1 MAGADYIWK
10 HLGTVWDHLPEKE
23 RSRFSELWKGQEQ
36 VFADILQTVFEL
48 DRTTSVNQSPVY
60 LSSRWNK
67 YDFNANNEI
76 VESAVLNS
84 FQDLSLGVDLSEFFL
99 IKISVDGGEPKVIDC
114 RGPIPEKTTIFQI
127 IFKINQ
133 AFGFALASSILEDT
147 IIQLKT
153 KTKGPAA
160 KIEVFPTNTASDGT
174 ELILGLTSIELPF
187 KVPKYPFKFRLA
199 DKRVKKIPS
208 LQDSIRNEVLRY
220 YIISGP
226 DFAIDGTKGTISFIE
241 RPPEKLWAKVSYIDE
256 EVPYHNFGYLIDY
269 RDSTISPE
277 DYLQNLQGLWFAFWQ
292 GPRPDFI
299 RRALYLLFSLP
310 VAVDTGVV
318 TRFVGEARGIV
329 EILHSDGQ
337 VRAYALP
344 DQLLWEVQVGDFVEK
359 FQPLVN
365 GIDIFDKTNFPG
377 FVRTELGRDSLN
389 IFALD
394 DAIRGT
400 GEDTDE
406 TKALKL
412 LEEHTFLP
420 QINVNAF
427 VRPNINV
434 GSILTFLRNIKP
446 LHKAFYFQIIVAVFN
461 ESITFKERFGLAWDF
476 EVTPNLEINQ
486 ANTSTPATREA
497 YEGTDNPP
505 LDLDSEDLYF
515 FERGSLAFEDITGPL
530 PDYDVV
536 FD

>member
-1 MAGADYIWK
+1 M
-10 HLGTVWDHLPEKE
+10 
-23 RSRFSELWKGQEQ
+23 
-36 VFADILQTVFEL
+36 
-48 DRTTSVNQSPVY
+48 
-60 LSSRWNK
+60 
-67 YDFNANNEI
+67 
-76 VESAVLNS
+76 
-84 FQDLSLGVDLSEFFL
+84 
-99 IKISVDGGEPKVIDC
+99 
-114 RGPIPEKTTIFQI
+114 
-127 IFKINQ
+127 
-133 AFGFALASSILEDT
+133 
-147 IIQLKT
+147 
-153 KTKGPAA
+153 
-160 KIEVFPTNTASDGT
+160 
-174 ELILGLTSIELPF
+174 
-187 KVPKYPFKFRLA
+187 
-199 DKRVKKIPS
+199 
-208 LQDSIRNEVLRY
+208 
-220 YIISGP
+220 
-226 DFAIDGTKGTISFIE
+226 
-241 RPPEKLWAKVSYIDE
+241 
-256 EVPYHNFGYLIDY
+256 
-269 RDSTISPE
+269 
-277 DYLQNLQGLWFAFWQ
+277 
-292 GPRPDFI
+292 
-299 RRALYLLFSLP
+299 P

>member
-241 RPPEKLWAKVSYIDE
+241 RPRKNSGQKSA
-256 EVPYHNFGYLIDY
+256 
-269 RDSTISPE
+269 
-277 DYLQNLQGLWFAFWQ
+277 
-292 GPRPDFI
+292 
-299 RRALYLLFSLP
+299 
-310 VAVDTGVV
+310 
-318 TRFVGEARGIV
+318 
-329 EILHSDGQ
+329 ILMK
-337 VRAYALP
+337 
-344 DQLLWEVQVGDFVEK
+344 K
-359 FQPLVN
+359 FP
-365 GIDIFDKTNFPG
+365 IIT
-377 FVRTELGRDSLN
+377 LG
-389 IFALD
+389 
-394 DAIRGT
+394 T
-400 GEDTDE
+400 
-406 TKALKL
+406 
-412 LEEHTFLP
+412 
-420 QINVNAF
+420 
-427 VRPNINV
+427 
-434 GSILTFLRNIKP
+434 
-446 LHKAFYFQIIVAVFN
+446 
-461 ESITFKERFGLAWDF
+461 
-476 EVTPNLEINQ
+476 
-486 ANTSTPATREA
+486 
-497 YEGTDNPP
+497 
-505 LDLDSEDLYF
+505 
-515 FERGSLAFEDITGPL
+515 
-530 PDYDVV
+530 
-536 FD
+536 